1 MNFAKPLEAAFRY
14 CPRCA
19 TEADP
24 VGEVPFRCDQC
35 GFAFFFGPVTAVGG
49 ILQDRQGQ
57 LLLLRRARDPGKGQ
71 FGLPGGF
78 VDRDESAEEAL
89 RREIQ
94 EEVGLDVEALTY
106 LITLPNQYT
115 YQGLTAAV
123 LDIFYVSRVDSFDAL
138 QIEESEVSGYWVG
151 IPGDEQLDHMAFE
164 SNRLAL
170 INFLRRQPNPPQAS

>member
-1 MNFAKPLEAAFRY
+1 MDLSKPIQQAFHY

-49 ILQDRQGQ
+49 ILRDRSGQ
-57 LLLLRRARDPGKGQ
+57 VLLIERARDPGKGKY
-71 FGLPGGF
+71 GLPGGF
-78 VDRDESAEEAL
+78 VDHEESAEEAL
-89 RREIQ
+89 LREIH
-94 EEVGLDVEALTY
+94 EEVGLRVGPCEYLT
-106 LITLPNQYT
+106 TLPNQYT

-123 LDIFYVSRVDSFDAL
+123 LDIFFLVEVDSFASL
-138 QIEESEVSGYWVG
+138 VPNPHEVARCWLGV
-151 IPGDEQLDHMAFE
+151 PGDDELANMAFH

-170 INFLRRQPNPPQAS
+170 MRYLQDRAKTTAQA